1 MQKAAFLFLFEQLL
15 ERSNSLS
22 LSLSLFLIL
31 LSTPIVSGAQ
41 NLNDRKVNLHIT
53 NVSIKEVFAEIQ
65 KQSNIKFVYGEDVNK
80 YSQVKV
86 NLDGDNISVQR
97 ALTETLKNT
106 NLRFTQ
112 RGEHIMIDE
121 KPTSKNESSQ
131 QRGAPGHV
139 KGRIVETGTNEP
151 LIGATVRLLNVDKGT
166 MTDLDGYYSL
176 DNIPSGKY
184 TMEVAYM
191 GYETKQVTVNI
202 PANRTL
208 THDVTLTVDSKLL
221 DEVVVTGIR
230 RERGSV
236 PHATVS
242 QVAQEIKELT
252 VVASGISSEQI
263 SRSADRNAA
272 QAVQRVSGVS
282 IVDDKFVVV
291 RGLNQRYNLTYL
303 NDNVAPATE
312 VYSRSFALDLIPSRV
327 IDKIIV
333 MKSSSPDNQ
342 ADATG
347 GVVKVFTKEAQ
358 AVKHLDIDVQG
369 AMRTGSTFKKMLSH
383 KGGKWDW
390 LGFDDGMRKL
400 PSVVP
405 GFGSTDVA
413 KIPQAEYVR
422 GFSPVLWHQQRSAM
436 PNAQMTINYYDVFKI
451 GDQHISTLTSFN
463 YKHEEEVSDIYRQQ
477 GIGKF
482 IAGSEADDKISW
494 DIQGKQT
501 SQLNL
506 LQNFTLRVSD
516 NHRFQ
521 FKNFL
526 LQTGTSSNTERVSY
540 NHGRWYMWQKYGK
553 SSQLKRNL
561 DVILSY
567 RQRFLYAG
575 NVSGNHAFG
584 EDKRHQLKWNAGYSY
599 TLQSVPD
606 QRVVRYASPYNS
618 AYGNKDLQYTA
629 VVRQGNLD
637 IKSVLFGSISRTW
650 MRNTDDLY
658 NFSAD
663 YKFKPAPWVSLGV
676 GTFQQFKRRHFYR
689 RVYTVNEGDLTG
701 TADDYNTQPGYA
713 GFINPDLI
721 QFNRNNVTEVWS
733 EKYLREDRT
742 GLKVYDRTQGSDAYV
757 GTEQNNAGYASF
769 SLTPWDGKLE
779 VHGGVRAEYNKQAIG
794 AAIPSHSIGAYSAGR
809 GINVPIYTEYG
820 KLDWFP
826 SLSLNVK
833 PNDLFILRGGFSRTI
848 NRPEFRETSPFEE
861 MDYEGNQIIMG
872 NPALRPSLSS
882 NWDARVEFYPRNNEK
897 GESVSIGIFH
907 KSITNPIE
915 RINSSRRR
923 MELGGISTRISF
935 NNAEKATIKGV
946 EIEATK
952 SLDFIPVVPF
962 KQLSVGLNLSF
973 IQSRVTQDSVQIY
986 GGHHVSIDRRLQGQA
1001 PFLMNTG
1008 LYYDN
1013 PGSGTK
1019 ASLIYNMVGERIYAA
1034 AIGYEEVP
1042 NIFGFTGGL
1051 FRGSLIELPRHM
1063 LDFSITQRI
1072 GKGLQAKLAVQNLL
1086 NKPVEMAEDY
1096 NFTNKYEPYRD
1107 MQPEEYTSEDPK
1119 EQWREEGDNI
1129 ASRFHPG
1136 RYFSLSVSY
1145 SF

>member
-1 MQKAAFLFLFEQLL
+1 MRSHLFTWVIMTTVVLTL
-15 ERSNSLS
+15 
-22 LSLSLFLIL
+22 
-31 LSTPIVSGAQ
+31 SGASPAASFAQ
-41 NLNDRKVNLHIT
+41 NMSKKYAKETLASRFQQLSKDFNINIGFRPEQCQIEIPEMELTNATIEDALNKSLANTIFKYRKESDKSFIIT
-53 NVSIKEVFAEIQ
+53 NKE
-65 KQSNIKFVYGEDVNK
+65 
-80 YSQVKV
+80 
-86 NLDGDNISVQR
+86 
-97 ALTETLKNT
+97 T
-106 NLRFTQ
+106 
-112 RGEHIMIDE
+112 
-121 KPTSKNESSQ
+121 TSPQ
-131 QRGAPGHV
+131 QRGAPGNI

-151 LIGATVRLLNVDKGT
+151 LIGATVRLLDTDKGT
-166 MTDLDGYYSL
+166 MTNLDGYYSL
-176 DNIPSGKY
+176 ENIPSGKY
-184 TMEVAYM
+184 TMEIAYM
-191 GYETKQVTVNI
+191 GYETKQITVTI
-202 PANRTL
+202 TANRTL
-208 THDVTLTVDSKLL
+208 TEDITLAVDNKLL
-221 DEVVVTGIR
+221 DEVVVTGVR

-242 QVAQEIKELT
+242 QVTQEIKELT

-333 MKSSSPDNQ
+333 LKSSGPDNQ

-347 GVVKVFTKEAQ
+347 GVVKVFTKDAQ

-369 AMRTGSTFKKMLSH
+369 AFRTGSTFKDMLGH

-405 GFGSTDVA
+405 GYGSTDVA
-413 KIPQAEYVR
+413 KISQADYVR
-422 GFSPVLWHQQRSAM
+422 GFSPYLWHSQSKAM
-436 PNAQMTINYYDVFKI
+436 PNVQMTINYYDVFNI
-451 GDQHISTLTSFN
+451 GKRSISSLTSFN
-463 YKHEEEVSDIYRQQ
+463 YKHEEEVSDIFRQQ
-477 GIGKF
+477 GIGKYT
-482 IAGSEADDKISW
+482 GGGDADDKISW
-494 DIQGKQT
+494 DVQGKQT

-506 LQNFTLRVSD
+506 LQNFTLRLGD

-526 LQTGTSSNTERVSY
+526 LQTGTSTNTERVSF
-540 NHGRWYMWQKYGK
+540 NHGRWSLLQREGRANPF
-553 SSQLKRNL
+553 KRNL

-575 NVSGNHAFG
+575 NLSGNHAFG
-584 EDKRHQLKWNAGYSY
+584 NDQRHQLKWSAGYSY

-606 QRVVRYASPYNS
+606 QRVVRYVSPYNT
-618 AYGNKDLQYTA
+618 AYGDKDLQYTA
-629 VVRQGNLD
+629 VIRQGDLD
-637 IKSVLFGSISRTW
+637 FKSVLFGSVSRTW

-658 NFSAD
+658 NISAD

-701 TADDYNTQPGYA
+701 TADDYNTRPGYA

-721 QFNRNNVTEVWS
+721 QFNRNNITEVWS
-733 EKYLREDRT
+733 EKYLRDDRT

-794 AAIPSHSIGAYSAGR
+794 AAIPPTSSGNFTNVGK
-809 GINVPIYTEYG
+809 GINTPIYTEYG

-826 SLSLNVK
+826 SLSVNVK
-833 PNDLFILRGGFSRTI
+833 PNDLFILRGGYSRTV

-861 MDYEGNQIIMG
+861 TDYEGNQIIMG
-872 NPALRPSLSS
+872 NPALRPSLSD
-882 NWDARVEFYPRNNEK
+882 NWDARLEFYPRDNQK
-897 GESVSIGIFH
+897 GESVSIGFFH
-907 KSITNPIE
+907 KSMTNPIE
-915 RINSSRRR
+915 RINTSFRNA
-923 MELGGISTRISF
+923 GGNISTRISF

-973 IQSRVTQDSVQIY
+973 IQSRVTQDSVHVY
-986 GGHHVSIDRRLQGQA
+986 GGSYVNIDRRLQGQA
-1001 PFLMNTG
+1001 PFLLNAG

-1034 AIGYEEVP
+1034 SIGYADVPEVL
-1042 NIFGFTGGL
+1042 GFQGGL
-1051 FRGSLIELPRHM
+1051 YRGSLIELPRHM

-1072 GKGLQAKLAVQNLL
+1072 AKGLQAKLSVQNLL
-1086 NKPVEMAEDY
+1086 NKPVEMAEDF
-1096 NFTNKYEPYRD
+1096 NFTYKYEPYRD
-1107 MQPEEYTSEDPK
+1107 MKPEEYTSEDLK
-1119 EQWREEGDNI
+1119 ERWREEGDNI
-1129 ASRFHPG
+1129 SSRFNPG